1 MYICHHTTN
10 IALGIWATI
19 GLIFFLTGCN
29 IFFYTFLIFKK
40 VAVIYRINLTQL
52 RAFNISMAE
61 CPFTDRRIKRKPI
74 YSSAGCIHQH
84 SGRAIYHITSCDLL
98 VTHHAAWPEIDRHL
112 SETKYGRLRELGIG
126 YYAAHESLDLA
137 REFGT
142 ADALARAVRVAVQDA
157 FAPDGETEGIGVHGP
172 TIGSL
177 PEFVSRVGTH
187 LGSEPRRWK
196 NNDSFGHVGLVPG
209 WGGLTTWMA
218 RALELGCDT
227 FLTGETNMFGI
238 LFAREVGLNLVIAGH
253 YATETPGVMA
263 LSARLAR
270 DLKVEVTFIPEDVV
284 EESG

>member
-1 MYICHHTTN
+1 VSLETTTKSLAEVKDYLDTLLQVSGLDPAGN
-10 IALGIWATI
+10 GLVLEGRPEVARVGLAVNCSFQTI
-19 GLIFFLTGCN
+19 DG
-29 IFFYTFLIFKK
+29 
-40 VAVIYRINLTQL
+40 A
-52 RAFNISMAE
+52 A
-61 CPFTDRRIKRKPI
+61 RR
-74 YSSAGCIHQH
+74 G
-84 SGRAIYHITSCDLL
+84 CDLL